1 MSRLA
6 LGIVLLV
13 FGIVGLFLI
22 DDWYKEKR
30 QSYTGHQLIWGTY
43 LLLIVGSLL
52 ILVSLLK
59 WML

>member
-6 LGIVLLV
+6 LGIILFV

>member
-6 LGIVLLV
+6 LGIILLV